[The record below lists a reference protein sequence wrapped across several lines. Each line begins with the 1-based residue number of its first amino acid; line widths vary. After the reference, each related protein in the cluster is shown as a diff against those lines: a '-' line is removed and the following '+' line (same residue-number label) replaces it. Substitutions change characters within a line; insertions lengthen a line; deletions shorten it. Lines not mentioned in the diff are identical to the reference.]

1 MQENQARAVQF
12 FWNYLFD
19 EAALQYLDRGLATN
33 ALNALGELLRL
44 GSVEVIVAYF
54 GRLVEN
60 IRTQNRGY
68 FSVIV
73 ASKFVRS
80 FAGKGD
86 LQKGTLIDSF

>member
-1 MQENQARAVQF
+1 MEF

-19 EAALQYLDRGLATN
+19 ESALQYLDRGLATN

-80 FAGKGD
+80 FTGKGD
-86 LQKGTLIDSF
+86 LQKGTLVDSF

>member
-1 MQENQARAVQF
+1 MQF

-80 FAGKGD
+80 FTGKGD
-86 LQKGTLIDSF
+86 LQKRTLVDSF